1 MSSLK
6 TRVNL
11 HTTDGLNMSN
21 ARICFKREG
30 GARGSG
36 WRSAYYIKCSLLK
49 QSLVHDKYSL
59 PVSVNKTNVYHIMQ
73 FSDILKEKCIFKNIL
88 VNALLESEESISEF
102 VTLSSVPFLKTVS
115 VKLET

>member
-1 MSSLK
+1 MSSSK

-73 FSDILKEKCIFKNIL
+73 FSDIFGQAGDIMEYRKSYTSR
-88 VNALLESEESISEF
+88 ESFAPS
-102 VTLSSVPFLKTVS
+102 
-115 VKLET
+115 